1 MKGAL
6 LFLLFLIL
14 NKAEF
19 KQNMLTQ
26 IEDMKDPILSSSP
39 RALKSE
45 ASNALKYIMGISF
58 NFGTKIYNKDY
69 ILASNKFWKFTGR
82 LSTSCNPTLNR
93 GKNSVVG
100 VVIIQGGKI
109 MKNELKELK
118 LRLTGNLYNL
128 MVERFNLDYI
138 INNFYNK
145 FKDVIPDGA
154 FYFNVS
160 LNLVEFEFVFLP
172 KGKKTCDGKLIVKII
187 PFKKYKEL
195 SFDIDLKQL
204 GEDIKKL

>member
-128 MVERFNLDYI
+128 MVERFNLEYI
-138 INNFYNK
+138 IYNINHK
-145 FKDVIPDGA
+145 FKDVMQMVHFI
-154 FYFNVS
+154 
-160 LNLVEFEFVFLP
+160 LMCL
-172 KGKKTCDGKLIVKII
+172 
-187 PFKKYKEL
+187 
-195 SFDIDLKQL
+195 
-204 GEDIKKL
+204 